1 MILFLIFYFLFLY
14 VPQHVPYY
22 GDVLGWSEG
31 VAVFSNYKGYKGNYK
46 GNYKGK
52 NERSYAG
59 NKWECVEFVRRFL
72 MRRGITFDEIDH
84 AYDILNLDSF
94 QTLDGKK
101 IPIDK
106 NTNNPEKGNI
116 LVWDKDKDMKNGHV
130 AIVVSKDNGNLFIAE
145 QNWKNKEWEDRN
157 YSRMI
162 RVETEPHL
170 IGWIKIKAIL

>member
-1 MILFLIFYFLFLY
+1 MILFLIFYFLIFLY

-31 VAVFSNYKGYKGNYK
+31 VVVFSNYKGKR
-46 GNYKGK
+46 

-59 NKWECVEFVRRFL
+59 EKWECIEFVRRFL
-72 MRRGITFDEIDH
+72 MNTRGITFDEIDH
-84 AYDILNLDSF
+84 AYDILNLPSF

-106 NTNNPEKGNI
+106 TTNNPEKGDI
-116 LVWDKDKDMKNGHV
+116 LVWDKDNKDMKNGHV

-145 QNWKNKEWEDRN
+145 QNWENKDWEDRN

-162 RVETEPHL
+162 RIETEPHL
-170 IGWIKIKAIL
+170 IGLIKIKAIL